1 MNILIA
7 DHDLASAD
15 RISQEFNI
23 MGHRAEICTSCEEA
37 LTRIKSQEFDLVL
50 LDLLLS
56 DGGGEKCIAHIKE
69 IRPRVE
75 IVAMT
80 EHNSRELELK
90 VRSQGILFYMIK
102 PFEINYLKV
111 LADHIS
117 QIKIARDPQP
127 IVNL

>member
-7 DHDLASAD
+7 DHDLTSAE
-15 RISQEFNI
+15 RILHEFKR
-23 MGHRAEICTSCEEA
+23 MGHRAENCATCKKA
-37 LTRIKSQEFDLVL
+37 LTRIKEQEFDLVL

-56 DGGGEKCIAHIKE
+56 DGRADKCIAQIKK

-80 EHNSRELELK
+80 DYNSRELELK

-111 LADHIS
+111 LTDHIT
-117 QIKIARDPQP
+117 QIKMTA
-127 IVNL
+127 

>member
-7 DHDLASAD
+7 DHDLTLAERVAH
-15 RISQEFNI
+15 EFKR
-23 MGHRAEICTSCEEA
+23 MGHRAENCATCKKT
-37 LTRIKSQEFDLVL
+37 LTRIKEQEFDLVL

-56 DGGGEKCIAHIKE
+56 DGQGDKCIAQIKA
-69 IRPRVE
+69 IRPRVQ

-102 PFEINYLKV
+102 PLEINYLKV
-111 LADHIS
+111 LTDHIS
-117 QIKIARDPQP
+117 QIK
-127 IVNL
+127 VNGE